1 MALYDIYSKR
11 QKRLRGEVSD
21 VYVYD
26 KIPQALRQQIIFIVN
41 DFVESYGYE
50 EVTVNTIYY
59 WPENTLCREYGIRSL
74 NGKYRHDN
82 AYEIL
87 GFIEIT
93 PETDKVLDAIEL
105 VFNAIDNEA
114 RAEYDNDGQPE
125 DIISPDEAILEL
137 NTRFKEHGIG
147 YAFEG
152 GMLIRIDSTYTHAEI
167 IKPTLALLAHPGF
180 AGANDEYLTAHEH
193 YRHGRNKECLT
204 ECLKAF
210 ESTMKTICAEKGWA
224 FDPAKDAANKLI
236 QICFAN
242 NLVPAFMQNHITALK
257 NVLET
262 GVPTVRNKLSGH
274 GQGAVPREVDDDVAR
289 YALNLTGA
297 NIIFLVEQS
306 GIV

>member
-1 MALYDIYSKR
+1 MPLYDIYSKR
-11 QKRLRGEVSD
+11 QKRLRGENPEVFT
-21 VYVYD
+21 YD
-26 KIPQALRQQIIFIVN
+26 KIPQSLKLQIIYIVN
-41 DFVESYGYE
+41 DFVDSNYLGYE
-50 EVTVNTIYY
+50 IHEQVYLKPAYI
-59 WPENTLCREYGIRSL
+59 LCREYGVHKL
-74 NGKYRHDN
+74 TGTYKHNYK
-82 AYEIL
+82 YEIL
-87 GFIEIT
+87 GFLEIT
-93 PETDKVLDAIEL
+93 PEPEKALDAIEL
-105 VFNAIDNEA
+105 LFQRIDLEG
-114 RAEYDNDGQPE
+114 RAAYRSYGQLRGAH
-125 DIISPDEAILEL
+125 SPDEAIDNL
-137 NTRFKEHGIG
+137 NTRFREHAIG

-167 IKPTLALLAHPGF
+167 IKPTLALLANPSF

-224 FDPAKDAANKLI
+224 FDPSKDAANKLI

-242 NLVPAFMQNHITALK
+242 DLVPSFMQSHITALRS
-257 NVLET
+257 VLENGIT
-262 GVPTVRNKLSGH
+262 TVRNKLSGH

-289 YALNLTGA
+289 YALNLTGS

>member
-1 MALYDIYSKR
+1 MALHDIYSKR
-11 QKRLRGEVSD
+11 QRRLRGETPEVFT
-21 VYVYD
+21 YD
-26 KIPQALRQQIIFIVN
+26 KIPQPLKLQIIYIVK
-41 DFVESYGYE
+41 DFVDNWYCHSE
-50 EVTVNTIYY
+50 TQDIIYFT
-59 WPENTLCREYGIRSL
+59 PVHVLRREYGV
-74 NGKYRHDN
+74 HDLTGR
-82 AYEIL
+82 YSHSYDHEIL
-87 GFIEIT
+87 GFLEIT
-93 PETDKVLDAIEL
+93 PESEKALDAIEL
-105 VFNAIDNEA
+105 LFQAIDQEG
-114 RAEYDNDGQPE
+114 RE
-125 DIISPDEAILEL
+125 DYVVAGEPDQVLSPDEAIADL
-137 NTRFKEHGIG
+137 NARFREHGIG

-152 GMLIRIDSTYTHAEI
+152 GMLIRVDSTYTHAEI
-167 IKPTLALLAHPGF
+167 IKPTLALLASPSF

-224 FDPAKDAANKLI
+224 FDPAKDAVNKLI

-289 YALNLTGA
+289 YALNLTGS

-306 GIV
+306 GIA